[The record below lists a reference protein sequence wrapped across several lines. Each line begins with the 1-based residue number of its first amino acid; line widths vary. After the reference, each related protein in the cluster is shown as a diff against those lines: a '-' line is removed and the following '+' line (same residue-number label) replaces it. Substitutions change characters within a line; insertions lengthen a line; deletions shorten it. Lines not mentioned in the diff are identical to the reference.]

1 MARSKRSRGL
11 TLIELMIVIFI
22 VGILSAIAIPNFKKA
37 RESGRARLALAA
49 GGAMDVG
56 TFRENVRNGYVPLP
70 SAITYEG
77 MFADYTFDTGL
88 EEVPGQLFTPS
99 YCTAVS
105 RNPLTGEME
114 TFISVGL
121 NSNLEAETF
130 RRKPLNLAILFDIS
144 GSMKEP
150 LSGYDGLRRPA
161 PELAAA
167 NENPLT
173 KFEAA
178 TRALAALLDRLTPAD
193 RFSLVVFESDSRV
206 VIPMQGVTPDRVQE
220 WKQKIRTLSPDG
232 STNLEAG
239 LATALSQYSGL
250 PREDPENRES
260 RVIVMTDAMPNTG
273 DHSLYR
279 FESLLTNAARDRIYG
294 TFLGIG
300 LDTNTDLTTRLG
312 SIRGANAFTVRSPAE
327 FEQRLNRE
335 FAYMVTPVVFDL
347 RLRLEAEGYEIRR
360 VIGSPDAAYAT
371 GDLLTVNTLFPT
383 PVVNGEAKGG
393 IVLMQ
398 VVKRSPQAKIRLVA
412 SYQDR
417 AGRPGSAT
425 RELFLERNPETFDNT
440 GIRKA
445 VLLTRHVDLLKD
457 WAFAARL
464 ESDPSL
470 DRRSPAA
477 DSAAGRTWETAVVRL
492 RCPGDRRQAIEKFKE
507 YFTAEMRL
515 IEDKSLSQELDLLTL
530 ILGTSPDG
538 GALAQIPGS
547 SSSR

>member
-1 MARSKRSRGL
+1 MERSKRSWGL

-22 VGILSAIAIPNFKKA
+22 VGILSAISIPNFRKA
-37 RESGRARLALAA
+37 RESGRARLALTT

-56 TFRENVRNGYVPLP
+56 TFRENIRHGYVPLP
-70 SAITYEG
+70 SAITFEG

-88 EEVPGQLFTPS
+88 EEEVPDQLFTPS

-105 RNPLTGEME
+105 RNPLTGELE

-121 NSNLEAETF
+121 NSNLEVEKF

-150 LSGYDGLRRPA
+150 LSGFGGLRPPPFA
-161 PELAAA
+161 SGASS
-167 NENPLT
+167 ENPLT
-173 KFEAA
+173 KFQAA
-178 TRALAALLDRLTPAD
+178 TRALEALLDRLTPAD

-206 VIPMQGVTPDRVQE
+206 VIPMQGVTSGKVGQ
-220 WKQKIRTLSPDG
+220 WKEQIRRLSPEG

-273 DHSLYR
+273 DYSLYR

-312 SIRGANAFTVRSPAE
+312 SIRGANAYTVRSPAE

-335 FAYMVTPVVFDL
+335 FAYMVTPLVFDL

-360 VIGSPDAAYAT
+360 VIGSPDASYAT
-371 GDLLTVNTLFPT
+371 GDLMSVNTLFPA

-398 VVKRSPQAKIRLVA
+398 VAKRSPQARIRLVA

-445 VLLTRHVDLLKD
+445 VLLTRHVDLLKE
-457 WAFAARL
+457 WAFAARAQ
-464 ESDPSL
+464 SDPSL
-470 DRRSPAA
+470 DRRSPAVG
-477 DSAAGRTWETAVVRL
+477 GRTWETASVRL
-492 RCPGDRRQAIEKFKE
+492 QCPADRRQAIEKFKE
-507 YFTAEMRL
+507 YFTAEMRF
-515 IEDKSLSQELDLLTL
+515 IEDQSLSQEIELLTL

-538 GALAQIPGS
+538 GAMARIPRS
-547 SSSR
+547 SSPQGF